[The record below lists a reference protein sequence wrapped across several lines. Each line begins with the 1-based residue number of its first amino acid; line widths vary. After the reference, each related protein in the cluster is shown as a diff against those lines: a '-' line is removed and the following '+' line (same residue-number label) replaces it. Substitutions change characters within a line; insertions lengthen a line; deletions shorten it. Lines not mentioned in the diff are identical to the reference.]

1 MGTAEIFREFSAYLP
16 TDDFRKGL
24 YVEIGGLA
32 IDLLLLSILIPTI
45 IWLANL
51 RKSHHAKLMA
61 NFYTLQLHHKVAE
74 LLLKIG
80 GVSDISNE
88 LNTALK
94 DKKIDS
100 IFSHSFYGNTENL
113 LQLLNI
119 RIENRQHISGHRLL
133 ESSQIERL
141 ISEADG
147 ILADLDRYIFLFN
160 SVGIVNYSKKLFE
173 ARMILCPLRDYID
186 DLSKTD
192 KELRDFD
199 SDFYPLLQMCF
210 KYFYGWFLAEKEL
223 PDKIFRWKYRLQM
236 VGMFVSIPYVLVYRL
251 LMPIICRISKRT
263 YLDAFGSNFF
273 TLMINPILANCP
285 LTDAVIEKG
294 MGVSN
299 RELMAYKQGIKRPSE
314 ADQERILRFFM
325 GCIPPESW
333 NKLVLAVLEEDV
345 KRQRPNLVTV
355 EAVKANAVHKFCIYV
370 QQIETEDKELM
381 KFFLRLFQLKP
392 F

>member
-251 LMPIICRISKRT
+251 LMPIICRISKR
-263 YLDAFGSNFF
+263 GSS
-273 TLMINPILANCP
+273 A
-285 LTDAVIEKG
+285 E
-294 MGVSN
+294 
-299 RELMAYKQGIKRPSE
+299 
-314 ADQERILRFFM
+314 FM
-325 GCIPPESW
+325 G
-333 NKLVLAVLEEDV
+333 N
-345 KRQRPNLVTV
+345 
-355 EAVKANAVHKFCIYV
+355 
-370 QQIETEDKELM
+370 
-381 KFFLRLFQLKP
+381 
-392 F
+392 

>member
-1 MGTAEIFREFSAYLP
+1 MTGVQTCALP
-16 TDDFRKGL
+16 
-24 YVEIGGLA
+24 
-32 IDLLLLSILIPTI
+32 IL
-45 IWLANL
+45 
-51 RKSHHAKLMA
+51 
-61 NFYTLQLHHKVAE
+61 
-74 LLLKIG
+74 G

>member
-1 MGTAEIFREFSAYLP
+1 MGTAELFKEFLAYLP

-24 YVEIGGLA
+24 YVEIGGMA
-32 IDLLLLSILIPTI
+32 IDLLLLSIFIPTI

-51 RKSHHAKLMA
+51 RKSHHAKVMA
-61 NFYTLQLHHKVAE
+61 SFYTLQLHRKVAE

-94 DKKIDS
+94 DHKIDS
-100 IFSHSFYGNTENL
+100 ISSHFFYGNTENL

-119 RIENRQHISGHRLL
+119 RIENRQHILGHRLL
-133 ESSQIERL
+133 KSSQIETL
-141 ISEADG
+141 TSEADG
-147 ILADLDRYIFLFN
+147 VLFDLDRYIFLFN

-173 ARMILCPLRDYID
+173 ARMILYPLRDYLD
-186 DLSKTD
+186 DLSKKD
-192 KELRDFD
+192 KELCDID
-199 SDFYPLLQMCF
+199 SDFYPLLQICF
-210 KYFYGWFLAEKEL
+210 KYFNDWFLSEKKL
-223 PDKIFRWKYRLQM
+223 PDKIFSWKYRLQM
-236 VGMFVSIPYVLVYRL
+236 IGMFVSIPYVLIYRL
-251 LMPIICRISKRT
+251 IMPLIFRFSKRT

-273 TLMINPILANCP
+273 TLMLKPILANCP
-285 LTDAVIEKG
+285 LSDTEIERG
-294 MGVSN
+294 TGVCN
-299 RELMAYKQGIKRPSE
+299 RDLMAYKQGIRRPSE
-314 ADQERILRFFM
+314 AVQERILRFFM

-333 NKLVLAVLEEDV
+333 NKLVIAVLEEDV

-370 QQIETEDKELM
+370 QRTETEDKELM